1 MTNFDPNMQIILIP
15 IAFLYHIILK
25 IRHKLYDWH
34 ILKSK
39 RFEMPVICVGNL
51 ALGGTGKTPH
61 VEYLIDLLS
70 EPYRVCV
77 VSRGYGRKTKGFQLA
92 NGSCFAETVGD
103 EPMQYVNKYD
113 DIMVAVDENRN
124 RAIEL
129 METMDRPPDIY
140 LLDDAFQ
147 HRSTQAGLNILLTAY
162 DKLYVDDFLVPA
174 GTLRD
179 IRQAAKRADIIVVS
193 KAPHDLS
200 EEQKTAI
207 NEKLKSLPHQKV
219 FFSSLNYEPLKAVNT
234 TAFETDP
241 EDADAALVFCGIAK
255 PKPFTERL
263 RATFQRVETMT
274 FNDHHGYSEN
284 DIKSLLK
291 RFQELDGTKKIIVTT
306 EKDYARLI
314 NSPYL
319 CQFESVP
326 LFVAPIS
333 IIISEEE
340 KFNEEI
346 LSYVRKNAHHG

>member
-1 MTNFDPNMQIILIP
+1 MQIILIP
-15 IAFLYHIILK
+15 IAFFYHIILS

-39 RFEMPVICVGNL
+39 RFEAPVICVGNL

-70 EPYRVCV
+70 EQYNVCI

-92 NGSCFAETVGD
+92 NSSCLATTVGD
-103 EPMQYVNKYD
+103 EPMQYIGKYD
-113 DIMVAVDENRN
+113 DIMVAVDESRN

-129 METMDRPPDIY
+129 METLDRPPELY

-162 DKLYVDDFLVPA
+162 DRLYCDDFLVPA

-179 IRQAAKRADIIVVS
+179 IKKAAKRADLIVVS
-193 KAPHDLS
+193 KTPHDLDDA
-200 EEQKTAI
+200 QKAEI
-207 NEKLKSLPHQKV
+207 IEKLKPLPHQKV
-219 FFSSLNYEPLKAVNT
+219 FFSTMEHEPLRAVNT
-234 TAFETDP
+234 IAFETEL
-241 EDADAALVFCGIAK
+241 EDADSALVFCGIAN
-255 PKPFTERL
+255 PKPLF
-263 RATFQRVETMT
+263 ETMKAQFKQVDT
-274 FNDHHGYSEN
+274 MVFRDHHGYTVN

-291 RFQELDGTKKIIVTT
+291 RFQELNGTRKIIVTT

-326 LFVAPIS
+326 LFVVPVCARLH
-333 IIISEEE
+333 EEE
-340 KFNEEI
+340 KFNNEI
-346 LSYVRKNAHHG
+346 LSYVRKNSQNG